1 MNMKKMFAALALGA
15 ALILSFSASAMPP
28 LTDSDLSVVIGSGQ
42 EDVNR
47 NLNADGI
54 GTTATLLKN
63 MDDLSQHNVKR
74 RSGVSINM
82 DVSMNLYF
90 GVIAWGDMDGLGTTA
105 ASGAGSVGLSQTG
118 LQIRQR
124 N

>member
-1 MNMKKMFAALALGA
+1 M
-15 ALILSFSASAMPP
+15 SP
-28 LTDSDLSVVIGSGQ
+28 LTDSELSVVIGTGKADMSM
-42 EDVNR
+42 D
-47 NLNADGI
+47 LNADGI

-63 MDDLSQHNVKR
+63 IDDLSQLKVKR

-105 ASGAGSVGLSQTG
+105 ASGVGSVGLSQTG
-118 LQIRQR
+118 LQTRQR